1 MPKSK
6 VVNFP
11 PAAPS
16 PTLPDDEAKEPSINA
31 LLDELEDESADTLPS
46 TEAQRLLENT
56 DLSLPH
62 EFELEILADELLGVL
77 GTYKRAS
84 YGRKSARNLGD
95 TQRAQQMAQLERYS
109 RLTAA
114 MMMADYPGLKN
125 IADEIATARARE
137 AQRRRAQLLEDEGEE

>member
-6 VVNFP
+6 VLNFP
-11 PAAPS
+11 PAAPA
-16 PTLPDDEAKEPSINA
+16 PTLSDDEAKEPSINA
-31 LLDELEDESADTLPS
+31 LLDALEGESADTLPS
-46 TEAQRLLENT
+46 TEAKRLLENT
-56 DLSLPH
+56 DLSLSQ

-137 AQRRRAQLLEDEGEE
+137 AQRRRAQLLEDEDEG

>member
-11 PAAPS
+11 PAALS
-16 PTLPDDEAKEPSINA
+16 PTLSDGETKEPSISA

-46 TEAQRLLENT
+46 TEAKRLLENT
-56 DLSLPH
+56 DLSLPQ

-137 AQRRRAQLLEDEGEE
+137 AQRRRAQLLEDEDEG